1 MLALLALSAILIG
14 WALFTGRLFSAHL
27 PPLLFALGAAFI
39 TIRGHPIIGLAGI
52 ALAAAWFQ
60 GLRMR
65 LAQNARKGEIS
76 VDHACQLLGVSTRD
90 DADTVRAAH
99 RALIAQNHPDKGGK
113 DARAAELNQARDLL
127 LTNLSKPKG

>member
-1 MLALLALSAILIG
+1 MQIMLALVAVFIG
-14 WALFTGRLFSAHL
+14 WAMYTGRLQRIYL

-39 TIRGHPIIGLAGI
+39 AIRGHPIIGLSGI

-60 GLRMR
+60 GMRMR
-65 LAQNARKGEIS
+65 LARKAHKSEIS
-76 VDHACQLLGVSTRD
+76 VDRACLLLGVSARD
-90 DADTVRAAH
+90 NADTIRAAH
-99 RALIAQNHPDKGGK
+99 RALMTQNHPDKGGK